1 MTSASSYSKAST
13 AEDGLPQ
20 PGEQL
25 RAPAW
30 LAVASIDG
38 ARGVM
43 QRGSQYLSHQR
54 IDSRSCWW
62 AQPAPAPERF
72 ERCIC
77 GGSTARN
84 GLVSASE
91 EAEIL
96 FRRSH
101 EGVTGRLPAHRNSG
115 NGIPERHATTG
126 RVIPGETRHTSG
138 PESLL

>member
-1 MTSASSYSKAST
+1 MALGSSYSKAST

-30 LAVASIDG
+30 LAIASIDA

-43 QRGSQYLSHQR
+43 QRGCQYLSHWR

-62 AQPAPAPERF
+62 EQPAPAPERF
-72 ERCIC
+72 ERRIC
-77 GGSTARN
+77 GGSNARN

-91 EAEIL
+91 EAEIP

-101 EGVTGRLPAHRNSG
+101 EAVTGRLPAQRNSG

-126 RVIPGETRHTSG
+126 RVIPGETLRTSG
-138 PESLL
+138 PEPL